1 MDTAD
6 QMIRSMYYALT
17 TLSTVGYGDFYP
29 VSVAEKILGSIIQI
43 FGVTFF
49 SILMNGFIEVVVSIK
64 EDNFRNHE
72 EALQKWLFTP
82 SHIVLRS
89 LAERTRGEK
98 DSRCE
103 FSHAKDYCTCWY
115 QGPGVLA

>member
-1 MDTAD
+1 
-6 QMIRSMYYALT
+6 MIRSMYYALT

-72 EALQKWLFTP
+72 EALQKWFGMIRKIKNQP
-82 SHIVLRS
+82 SGGSRDIKPQLKSQIEEHFRYYWDHDRTSVL
-89 LAERTRGEK
+89 
-98 DSRCE
+98 
-103 FSHAKDYCTCWY
+103 
-115 QGPGVLA
+115 